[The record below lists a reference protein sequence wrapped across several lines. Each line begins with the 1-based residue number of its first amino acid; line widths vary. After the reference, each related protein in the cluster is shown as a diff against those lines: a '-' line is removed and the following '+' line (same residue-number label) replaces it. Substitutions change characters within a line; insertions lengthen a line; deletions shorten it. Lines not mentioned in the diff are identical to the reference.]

1 MPDKHNV
8 GIFVIFFFLLQIR
21 VIIEIP
27 NDRNK
32 NDNYLQ
38 KCELILL

>member
-1 MPDKHNV
+1 MPDKHV

-21 VIIEIP
+21 VIIEIL

-32 NDNYLQ
+32 NDNYPQ